1 MSGTSSSSSVL
12 LRIRRPLEIGLAVLF
27 HPADGFRE
35 LRGYR
40 SFATACV
47 LLLLTFAV
55 RVASILMTS
64 FHMTSL
70 QPEDANIVLEVIRI
84 IFPLLSWA
92 VCCYLISSITDG
104 ESFLGNVFLAVT
116 YSMIPYIVFTLP
128 IAALTLLLTRD
139 ELYVY
144 VTLNSIV
151 WLWVGM
157 LLVINIAVMN
167 DYSFKKT
174 IGVTL
179 LSLFA
184 LIIFWATI
192 GLVFALTNHVVMFV
206 KDVYNEVRYLLFN

>member
-1 MSGTSSSSSVL
+1 LSGYISVL
-12 LRIRRPLEIGLAVLF
+12 PRVRRPLEIGLAVLF

-40 SFATACV
+40 SFTSACI

-55 RVASILMTS
+55 RVVSILITS

-70 QPEDANIVLEVIRI
+70 QPEDANIFLEVIRI

-92 VCCYLISSITDG
+92 VCSYLITSIMDG
-104 ESFLGNVFLAVT
+104 ESFFGNVFLAVS
-116 YSMIPYIVFTLP
+116 YSMVPYIVFTLP

-139 ELYVY
+139 ELYIY
-144 VTLNSIV
+144 ITLNSIV
-151 WLWVGM
+151 WLWVGV
-157 LLVINIAVMN
+157 LFVINIAVMN

-192 GLVFALTNHVVMFV
+192 GLTFALTNHVVMFV
-206 KDVYNEVRYLLFN
+206 KDVYNEARYLMFN